1 MSVGFFSLIVVCPRS
16 DNLKNMANTM
26 IEIDNLM
33 KHAKSVLHGKNDGAI
48 AAMCEKVIE
57 LLALVGLVIYN
68 VVIKPR

>member
-1 MSVGFFSLIVVCPRS
+1 
-16 DNLKNMANTM
+16 M